1 MDRVDRHYL
10 QDYLELNEKAMKELV
25 ELNAKARQEGVTPQ
39 LIREHFI
46 ADAKIIESVKD
57 AWYGSSWD
65 C

>member
-46 ADAKIIESVKD
+46 ADAKIIEDVKD